1 MNEYER
7 DTRALIA
14 ALEAYRDK
22 YGFSFDASQPA
33 KILIQEL
40 KAAVEDSEQ

>member
-1 MNEYER
+1 MNDYAK

-33 KILIQEL
+33 KVLIQEL
-40 KAAVEDSEQ
+40 KAAMEGQG